1 MNIMARDVINMS
13 TPDAWSYLNQSTMRN
28 DKKQRR
34 FSGENR
40 KSLQDALS
48 CSPWV
53 IAKQESLQIRIN
65 MQPNRE

>member
-1 MNIMARDVINMS
+1 MICVIKLPSMTINANRSMNIMARDVINMS
-13 TPDAWSYLNQSTMRN
+13 TPDAWSDLNQLTMCN

-48 CSPWV
+48 CSP
-53 IAKQESLQIRIN
+53 
-65 MQPNRE
+65 

>member
-1 MNIMARDVINMS
+1 MICVIKLPSMTINANRNMNIMARDVINMS
-13 TPDAWSYLNQSTMRN
+13 TPDAWSDLNQSTMCN

-48 CSPWV
+48 CSP
-53 IAKQESLQIRIN
+53 
-65 MQPNRE
+65 